1 MAELPVCLNHKYIKS
16 LPLKGAIGK
25 VRVRQN
31 SISFVPAI

>member
-1 MAELPVCLNHKYIKS
+1 MAELPVRLKLKYIKF